1 MIPIQLIPPKSS
13 ESFNSNRGLCVAD
26 PHPDQH
32 ALDCSDHDSAP
43 VPIDWHHITRT
54 PPTMASLRP
63 IATASSSRC
72 LFAASNTTTAAATV
86 ASSTRR
92 TFTTTAPTLRQT
104 PTHLTV
110 PKEQI
115 PDYPYGPFRTYK
127 QRNAGLYGTSKI
139 RFGNTI
145 SAKWQI
151 KEPTHWKPN
160 RHVKRLWS
168 PSLNM
173 FIRTRLTTGVLRT
186 VDKLGGIDN
195 YLLGAKA
202 RRLKELGPAGWRLR
216 WKVMQSAPVQER
228 WAREREAMGLPPKV
242 HHLLVAEQGGAAPTA
257 EVVGEMDR
265 MLAQEEEF
273 VLGEEVEGG
282 NPVFEVKEVAQPNA
296 DATTTNKI

>member
-1 MIPIQLIPPKSS
+1 
-13 ESFNSNRGLCVAD
+13 
-26 PHPDQH
+26 
-32 ALDCSDHDSAP
+32 
-43 VPIDWHHITRT
+43 
-54 PPTMASLRP
+54 MASLRP
-63 IATASSSRC
+63 ITSASPRC
-72 LFAASNTTTAAATV
+72 LFAAASSAATTSTSTFG
-86 ASSTRR
+86 ASSSRR
-92 TFTTTAPTLRQT
+92 TFTTTAPTQRQT

-145 SAKWQI
+145 SQKWQI

-173 FIRTRLTTGVLRT
+173 FVRTRLTTGVLRT

-195 YLLGAKA
+195 YLLGTKA
-202 RRLKELGPAGWRLR
+202 RRIKELGPAGWRLR
-216 WKVMQSAPVQER
+216 WKVMQSGPVQER
-228 WAREREAMGLPPKV
+228 WAREREAMGLPPKA
-242 HHLLVAEQGGAAPTA
+242 HHLLVAEQAGAAPPA
-257 EVVGEMDR
+257 ELVKEMDR

-273 VLGEEVEGG
+273 VLGEETESGEVI
-282 NPVFEVKEVAQPNA
+282 VDVKEAAPETQETPKS
-296 DATTTNKI
+296 T